1 MADAGEMGA
10 KTAESGVVGPPVT
23 PEVKYP
29 LFGLAMMD
37 EPVKVR
43 AEGEVANESEDEN
56 DL

>member
-1 MADAGEMGA
+1 MGA

-29 LFGLAMMD
+29 LFGLPMMD